1 MHFSSVYQGTVSHL
15 FGIHEIIEV
24 FSDFVMFVFVRVCVI
39 MISWG
44 GAQIKH
50 EIY

>member
-24 FSDFVMFVFVRVCVI
+24 FSDFVMFVFVHVCVCDYDLL
-39 MISWG
+39 G
-44 GAQIKH
+44 RGTNQT
-50 EIY
+50 